1 MWQASLF
8 KTIYLTSRTLSRKI
22 SPSLLLNV
30 AWEVNTAM
38 RSLIYTLCGSR
49 YNLHWLLSN
58 NINKIHHTIVTQCT
72 KQTSPDN
79 TVTDVKRQI
88 MHSVGCL
95 FMKVVPDALIPIV
108 LFFTENI
115 PFKERYN
122 GLHKLSNEDMT
133 IETNP

>member
-38 RSLIYTLCGSR
+38 RSLIYTLCESR

-95 FMKVVPDALIPIV
+95 LMKVVPDA
-108 LFFTENI
+108 FKCTERFQSYCFLLKTFRSRSDLTVFIN
-115 PFKERYN
+115 
-122 GLHKLSNEDMT
+122 
-133 IETNP
+133 

>member
-38 RSLIYTLCGSR
+38 RSLIYTLCRSR